1 MSFPSHFLCQGTGE
15 GSTGGGILCPTEPGA
30 TKLGGGGRSLSR
42 ADIQGKS
49 EEHQSLIST
58 HRAGH
63 SSVPLG
69 TDIQGHGRS
78 ACGGGFV
85 SALGWC
91 RQPYLPCAAHTGAV
105 AQRPVWLVFQVSAGR
120 DLCPW
125 VLALLLSSGEASEV
139 VSMWDPWHTQL
150 LALLAFAVTPGQE
163 NGAAPG
169 LGIILLMVVTIFC
182 VCILA

>member
-1 MSFPSHFLCQGTGE
+1 MGDDLRAHTLSEEMSEYKASLGRAATGSKKCNILDESSVEVESLFQVHLQQVWLTSFPSHFLCQGTGE

-30 TKLGGGGRSLSR
+30 TKLGGRGRSLSR

-49 EEHQSLIST
+49 EEYQSLIST

-85 SALGWC
+85 SALGWW
-91 RQPYLPCAAHTGAV
+91 RQPYLPCAAHTGLW
-105 AQRPVWLVFQVSAGR
+105 PR
-120 DLCPW
+120 DQFGKSFKSQLGKIY
-125 VLALLLSSGEASEV
+125 ALRI
-139 VSMWDPWHTQL
+139 WH
-150 LALLAFAVTPGQE
+150 
-163 NGAAPG
+163 
-169 LGIILLMVVTIFC
+169 C
-182 VCILA
+182 C